1 MVTIYNPLTSFVVD
15 AVEAR
20 QMVTIYNLLTYMLC
34 GRRGRTE
41 IIIANVARGGSKG
54 GAGGAPA
61 PPNFLISM
69 LITVAKTWFHR

>member
-1 MVTIYNPLTSFVVD
+1 MTLDRTTLIFLPLRVSQMVTIYNPLTSFVVD

-41 IIIANVARGGSKG
+41 IIIANVG
-54 GAGGAPA
+54 
-61 PPNFLISM
+61 M
-69 LITVAKTWFHR
+69 